1 MGVPRLVMELDKS
14 IGLGVGQARVLLVEL
29 L

>member
-1 MGVPRLVMELDKS
+1 MGFHLLVMELNKS

>member
-1 MGVPRLVMELDKS
+1 MGFPHLVVELDKP